1 MSITIRVPSTLQP
14 LAEGQR
20 EVTDSS
26 DTVAAAIESLE
37 QRYPGIGPKLLDDEG
52 KLRRYIN
59 LYVNQTDVRFLSGLN
74 SELKDGD
81 ELSIVPAVAGG

>member
-1 MSITIRVPSTLQP
+1 MSIKIRVPSTLQP

-20 EVTDSS
+20 ELTDSS
-26 DTVAAAIESLE
+26 ETVAAAIASLE
-37 QRYPGIGPKLLDDEG
+37 QRYPGIGPKLLDDDG

-59 LYVNQTDVRFLSGLN
+59 LYVNETDVRFLSGLD